1 MRRPTRSDLVLGID
15 QGSGGTTALLVDA
28 AGVIRARAD
37 VPVRT
42 HFPEPGRAEQ
52 DPDEIFESV
61 VSASRLALRQRPA
74 GTTVRGLGLAVQR
87 STTVFHSKRSGQR
100 IYRAIS
106 WQDVRTA
113 ERVEELAKKPLF
125 STRFPAITGLRLMPH
140 FAATK
145 IAWAMRENTDVK
157 RAAMAGDL
165 LASTL
170 DAFIVRRLTDGSHY
184 CTDASMAART
194 GLFDIGKGAWS
205 APILKAL
212 AIPKSIL
219 PDVVTTVGL
228 RGSAKALEGLPIL
241 AAVGDQ
247 SAALVGAGA
256 LSPGEGRITAGT
268 GLFALLH
275 AGTSKA
281 VRAKDVFTTL
291 LWTLPGPKGPVATFG
306 IEANTPAAGAFIE
319 WMVEP
324 LRLFPSALELLKA
337 ARVAS
342 SSGGVTIVPTLSG
355 MGAPHFAAEGRAL
368 VAGLSR
374 ATGLPEIARAT
385 VEGIAHLA
393 ADLVE
398 CVEKA
403 AKKKAR
409 RWVLDG
415 GLAREPLFS
424 GLVADAL
431 GRPIAVAREVEA
443 TAYGAALLALHAAR
457 LRPLSAP
464 APEAGPAQTLRPSL
478 TPAGRTARRKTWGA
492 AVEAAVRF
500 ATAD

>member
-1 MRRPTRSDLVLGID
+1 MSRPSRNDLVLGID

-42 HFPEPGRAEQ
+42 HFPEPGQAEQ

-100 IYRAIS
+100 IYRALS
-106 WQDVRTA
+106 WQDIRTS
-113 ERVEELAKKPLF
+113 EKVDSLLKKPF
-125 STRFPAITGLRLMPH
+125 FATRFPAITGLRLMPH

-145 IAWAMRENTDVK
+145 ISWAIREHTDVR

-170 DAFIVRRLTDGSHY
+170 DAYIVRRLTEGAIYS
-184 CTDASMAART
+184 TDSSMAARS
-194 GLFDIGKGAWS
+194 GLFDIQEGTWS
-205 APILKAL
+205 APILKSL
-212 AIPKSIL
+212 GIPRSIL
-219 PDVVTTVGL
+219 PEVMTTVGL
-228 RGSAKALEGLPIL
+228 RGTAKSLDGLPIL
-241 AAVGDQ
+241 AVVGDQ

-275 AGTSKA
+275 TGGKPL
-281 VRAKDVFTTL
+281 RAPNVFSTL
-291 LWTLPGPKGPVATFG
+291 LWTLPGPKGPVPTYG

-319 WMVEP
+319 WLIEP
-324 LRLFPSALELLKA
+324 LRLFPSATEILKA

-342 SSGGVTIVPTLSG
+342 GSGGVTIVPTLSG
-355 MGAPHFAAEGRAL
+355 IGTPHFNAEGRAL

-385 VEGIAHLA
+385 LDGIANLA

-415 GLAREPLFS
+415 GLAREALFC
-424 GLVADAL
+424 GLVADAM
-431 GRPIAVAREVEA
+431 GRPVAVAREVEA

-457 LRPLSAP
+457 LRPLTAP
-464 APEAGPAQTLRPSL
+464 APEAVPAQTLRPSL
-478 TPAGRTARRKTWGA
+478 TPAGRKARRKTWLS
-492 AVEAAVRF
+492 AVDAAVRF
-500 ATAD
+500 AAD

>member
-1 MRRPTRSDLVLGID
+1 MRRPSRNDLVLGID

-28 AGVIRARAD
+28 AGIVRARAD

-42 HFPEPGRAEQ
+42 HFPEPGHAEQ

-61 VSASRLALRQRPA
+61 VSASRLALRQRPP
-74 GTTVRGLGLAVQR
+74 GSTVRGLGLAVQR
-87 STTVFHSKRSGQR
+87 STTVFSSRRSGQR

-106 WQDVRTA
+106 WQDARTA
-113 ERVEELAKKPLF
+113 EKVERLLKRPFFAKK
-125 STRFPAITGLRLMPH
+125 FPEITGLQLVPH

-145 IAWAMRENTDVK
+145 IAWAIREHADVK

-170 DAFIVRRLTDGSHY
+170 DSYIVRRLTEGAVYS
-184 CTDASMAART
+184 TDSSMAART
-194 GLFDIGKGAWS
+194 GLFDIATGTWS
-205 APILKAL
+205 KEVLKAL
-212 AIPKSIL
+212 AIPRAIL
-219 PDVVTTVGL
+219 PDVVSTVGL
-228 RGSAKALEGLPIL
+228 RGSASVLEGLPIL
-241 AAVGDQ
+241 AVAGDQ

-275 AGTSKA
+275 TGPKPR
-281 VRAKDVFTTL
+281 RAPGAFTTL
-291 LWTLPGPKGPVATFG
+291 LWTLPGARRPVPTFG

-319 WMVEP
+319 WLIEP
-324 LRLFPSALELLKA
+324 LRLFPSANELLKA
-337 ARVAS
+337 ARAAT

-355 MGAPHFAAEGRAL
+355 LGAPMFDPSGRAL

-385 VEGIAHLA
+385 IDGIAHLA

-398 CVEKA
+398 CVEKSA
-403 AKKKAR
+403 RKKAR

-415 GLAREPLFS
+415 GLAREALFA
-424 GLVADAL
+424 GLVADAV
-431 GRPIAVAREVEA
+431 GRPISVAREIEA

-457 LRPLSAP
+457 LRPLGALG
-464 APEAGPAQTLRPSL
+464 PEAAPAQTLRPSL
-478 TPAGRTARRKTWGA
+478 TPAGRTAHRKTWRA
-492 AVEAAVRF
+492 AVAAAGSIAR
-500 ATAD
+500 

>member
-1 MRRPTRSDLVLGID
+1 MSRPTRSDLVLGID

-42 HFPEPGRAEQ
+42 HFPEPGLAEQ

-61 VSASRLALRQRPA
+61 VSAARLALRQRPA

-106 WQDVRTA
+106 WQDVRTTDK
-113 ERVEELAKKPLF
+113 VDSLSKKAF
-125 STRFPAITGLRLMPH
+125 FATRFPAITGLRLMPH

-145 IAWAMRENTDVK
+145 IAWAIREHTDVR

-170 DAFIVRRLTDGSHY
+170 DAYIVRRLTEGAVYS
-184 CTDASMAART
+184 TDSSMAART
-194 GLFDIGKGAWS
+194 GLFDIQAGTWS
-205 APILKAL
+205 APILKSL
-212 AIPKSIL
+212 GIPRAML

-275 AGTSKA
+275 TGPKPL
-281 VRAKDVFTTL
+281 RAPGVFSTL
-291 LWTLPGPKGPVATFG
+291 LWTLPGPKGPVATYG

-319 WMVEP
+319 WLIEP
-324 LRLFPSALELLKA
+324 LRLFPSATELLKA

-355 MGAPHFAAEGRAL
+355 IGTPHFNAEGRAL

-385 VEGIAHLA
+385 VDGIANLA

-415 GLAREPLFS
+415 GLAREPLFA

-431 GRPIAVAREVEA
+431 GRPLAVAREVEA
-443 TAYGAALLALHAAR
+443 TAYGAGLLALHAAR
-457 LRPLSAP
+457 LRPLTAP
-464 APEAGPAQTLRPSL
+464 APEAAPAQTLRPSL
-478 TPAGRTARRKTWGA
+478 TPAGRKARRKTWQSG
-492 AVEAAVRF
+492 VDAAVRF
-500 ATAD
+500 AAD